1 MVSSPGFSRNL
12 RNNDPEDADIA
23 AQPRFVSGATRS
35 ASWRWLME
43 TSRGEFGDRKKKR
56 KEDSSK
62 GIGSIDITQL
72 CVYTD
77 IYTHIIY
84 ICKDMVL
91 HLGNSWRQMQRH
103 GLAHEGP
110 RIIKPIGF
118 IGLVYLPWNYPP
130 PRIPVTTRIMN
141 HFLVGNP
148 NLNLHL

>member
-84 ICKDMVL
+84 IYVKIWCCTWEILGARCKDTAWPMKAQE
-91 HLGNSWRQMQRH
+91 SS
-103 GLAHEGP
+103 
-110 RIIKPIGF
+110 
-118 IGLVYLPWNYPP
+118 
-130 PRIPVTTRIMN
+130 
-141 HFLVGNP
+141 NP
-148 NLNLHL
+148 